1 MPSSADP
8 KSVNWQQ
15 HRRAYVVSL
24 LKARYG
30 TYATPQT
37 DFAYHLL
44 PKLDEGKDYSF
55 PQVIQK
61 MTQQGI
67 EGLFLWG
74 MNPVVSAANARVVRE
89 ALSKVKWMV
98 AVDLWETETAA
109 FWQAPGTDS
118 RSVATEVFLLPAAAS
133 FEKEGSVT
141 NSARLAQWRYKA
153 VEPAGKAKPDLDIVT
168 LLYEGLAEAYRREG
182 GALPEAVTRLTWD
195 YSGPKQE
202 GISRPDPHRVA
213 REYNGVAVADLVDS
227 TGTLTAKAGSQLSS
241 FAQLRGDG
249 TTACGCWLYCGS
261 YTEKGNMMA
270 RRSASDLQAWAFS
283 RNGVGPGLLT
293 AGFFITGPQSMPP
306 ENRAIPGG
314 RSSGGTEPRG
324 RETYRTADSRPGRTP
339 LYHDTRRNRQAL
351 CA

>member
-1 MPSSADP
+1 MEDTSCVLQLLKKHYSRYSAEKVCRITGCDPATYDEVSRLVASTGNPDRAGVVVYAMGATQHTYGTQNVRAYSILQLLLGNIGVAGGGINALRGESNVQGASDFALLFDSLPGYHPAPVAPLKTLDEYCKRHVPSSADP

-118 RSVATEVFLLPAAAS
+118 RSVSHRGLP
-133 FEKEGSVT
+133 
-141 NSARLAQWRYKA
+141 
-153 VEPAGKAKPDLDIVT
+153 P
-168 LLYEGLAEAYRREG
+168 
-182 GALPEAVTRLTWD
+182 
-195 YSGPKQE
+195 
-202 GISRPDPHRVA
+202 
-213 REYNGVAVADLVDS
+213 
-227 TGTLTAKAGSQLSS
+227 
-241 FAQLRGDG
+241 
-249 TTACGCWLYCGS
+249 ACGRFL
-261 YTEKGNMMA
+261 
-270 RRSASDLQAWAFS
+270 
-283 RNGVGPGLLT
+283 
-293 AGFFITGPQSMPP
+293 
-306 ENRAIPGG
+306 
-314 RSSGGTEPRG
+314 
-324 RETYRTADSRPGRTP
+324 
-339 LYHDTRRNRQAL
+339 
-351 CA
+351 